1 MFQKSIVV
9 IIVEVAGPW
18 QIRDV
23 YAPQHVRAR
32 HGPFFENIFFEKF
45 EKS

>member
-1 MFQKSIVV
+1 VF
-9 IIVEVAGPW
+9 AGPYLPHAIKGAAMV
-18 QIRDV
+18 QTPDGT
-23 YAPQHVRAR
+23 R